1 MLLQKYRYRLLL
13 PLIIIVVLGS
23 IILLLIKFT
32 QGPFRIA
39 RHVPPADYY
48 LLKDK
53 WFKQIFL
60 QKFLSNS
67 IKAVNLEHCD
77 LSELDLTDKFDILIN
92 SSFDTKTQWPT
103 ELPEPFNPDRI
114 LEVGKNPGLGLRE
127 LHKGGITG
135 RNIGIA
141 IIDYPLLTGH
151 IEYRK
156 RLKLYEEIQVGR
168 GYANMHGT
176 AMSSIAVG
184 EKIGTAPGANL
195 YFIGTFNT
203 KRRKKGTSSRAK
215 LDFSNEARAINRLL
229 EINDRLPENRKIRVI
244 SISTC
249 WAPGN
254 DGYNEMNE
262 TVKKAKAKGIF
273 IISSNLFEAYGYK
286 FFFHGL
292 DRDPLKNPDDF
303 SAYSVI
309 GWEEWISLLGES
321 RFPEF
326 IRIYEEKFESSLKSD
341 ILLIPIYSRT
351 EASPAGKKEYTFC
364 RRTGWSNVPPY
375 IAGIYALACQ
385 VKPDITPEIFWEI
398 ALETGEERIVQKG
411 EKKFR
416 GKIINPVKLIQAI
429 SSQIP

>member
-1 MLLQKYRYRLLL
+1 MISQKHKYRLLL
-13 PLIIIVVLGS
+13 PLIFIVVLGS
-23 IILLLIKFT
+23 VILLLIKIT
-32 QGPFRIA
+32 QGPIRIT
-39 RHVPPADYY
+39 RHVPPQDYS
-48 LLKDK
+48 LRDK
-53 WFKQIFL
+53 FFKQVFL

-67 IKAVNLEHCD
+67 IKEVNLEHCD
-77 LSELDLTDKFDILIN
+77 LSELDLMDKFDILIN
-92 SSFDTKTQWPT
+92 SSFDTKTRWPS
-103 ELPEPFNPDRI
+103 ELPEPFDSGHI
-114 LEVGKNPGLGLRE
+114 LEVGKDPGLGLRE
-127 LHKGGITG
+127 LHKGGIAG
-135 RNIGIA
+135 NNVGIA

-151 IEYRK
+151 IEYKK
-156 RLKLYEEIQVGR
+156 RLKFYEEIQAVHKE
-168 GYANMHGT
+168 AHMHGT

-184 EKIGTAPGANL
+184 KTIGTAPGANL
-195 YFIGTFNT
+195 YFIGVFST
-203 KRRKKGTSSRAK
+203 KRRKKGTSRVKS
-215 LDFSNEARAINRLL
+215 DFYNEARAINRLL
-229 EINDRLPENRKIRVI
+229 EINERLPENRKIRVI

-254 DGYNEMNE
+254 DGYNEINE
-262 TVKKAKAKGIF
+262 AVKKAKAKGIF

-292 DRDPLKNPDDF
+292 DRDPLKKPDDF

-326 IRIYEEKFESSLKSD
+326 IRIYEDKFESSLKND

-385 VKPDITPEIFWEI
+385 VKSDITPEIFWEA
-398 ALETGEERIVQKG
+398 ALKTGEERIVQKG

-416 GKIINPVKLIQAI
+416 GKIINPAKLIQEI
-429 SSQIP
+429 RSQIP

>member
-1 MLLQKYRYRLLL
+1 ME
-13 PLIIIVVLGS
+13 
-23 IILLLIKFT
+23 
-32 QGPFRIA
+32 
-39 RHVPPADYY
+39 
-48 LLKDK
+48 
-53 WFKQIFL
+53 
-60 QKFLSNS
+60 
-67 IKAVNLEHCD
+67 VNLEHCN
-77 LSELDLTDKFDILIN
+77 LSELDLVDKFDILIN
-92 SSFDTKTQWPT
+92 SSFDTKTQWPS
-103 ELPEPFNPDRI
+103 ELPEPFDPGQI
-114 LEVGKNPGLGLRE
+114 MEVGKNPGLGLRE

-135 RNIGIA
+135 RNVGIA
-141 IIDYPLLTGH
+141 IIDFPLLTGH
-151 IEYRK
+151 IEYKK
-156 RLKLYEEIQVGR
+156 RLKLYEEIKAVHKE
-168 GYANMHGT
+168 AHMHGT

-184 EKIGTAPGANL
+184 KTIGTAPGANL
-195 YFIGTFNT
+195 YFIGTFNA
-203 KRRKKGTSSRAK
+203 KRRKKGTSRAK
-215 LDFSNEARAINRLL
+215 LDFSNEVRAINRLL

-292 DRDPLKNPDDF
+292 DRDPLKNPDDL

-309 GWEEWISLLGES
+309 GWEEWISLLGKR

-385 VKPDITPEIFWEI
+385 VKPDITPEIFWEA
-398 ALETGEERIVQKG
+398 ALKTGEGRIVQKG

-429 SSQIP
+429 SSQFP